1 MNYGLGISCRLE
13 ELMREHTRGPN
24 WTQND
29 ENALYEQVLAKVLE
43 ERPEAWA
50 SGNIRVGD
58 YILLGKSLR
67 MAPDVRLTNPLS
79 RQRYPRTN
87 RLPP

>member
-1 MNYGLGISCRLE
+1 MNYGLGISCRVE
-13 ELMREHTRGPN
+13 ELLREHPRGAN

-29 ENALYEQVLAKVLE
+29 ETALYEQVLAKVLQ

-58 YILLGKSLR
+58 YILLGKSLG
-67 MAPDVRLTNPLS
+67 MV
-79 RQRYPRTN
+79 PRILN
-87 RLPP
+87 

>member
-13 ELMREHTRGPN
+13 ELMREHTRSAS

-29 ENALYEQVLAKVLE
+29 ENVLYEQVLAKVLE

-50 SGNIRVGD
+50 NGNIRVGD
-58 YILLGKSLR
+58 YILLGRGPQDSP
-67 MAPDVRLTNPLS
+67 MDV
-79 RQRYPRTN
+79 
-87 RLPP
+87 